1 MNLYRLP
8 EGYEKVIDGFEAV
21 LNSWLNGGTDMDEFR
36 KTCSAFGIYE
46 QKQQG
51 TFMQRIRLAGGIID
65 SVLLGSLMRLAD
77 EYAGG
82 FLHITTR
89 QNVQLHGVAPEN
101 LGKLQ
106 RRLANLSLLTKTA
119 GGNCVRNVLID
130 PLSGVSEDDVFDVSP
145 YGLELSN
152 RLPEYPVFAALPRKF
167 KIALSSS
174 QEDRALCSIA
184 DLGLIALKRR
194 GRRGF
199 AVYTGGGLGAK
210 SMTGGRLM
218 DFIPASDIL
227 IASLAFSELFAEYG
241 QGVPRSQARLRFL
254 IERMGRDEFYKIL
267 KGKLKRLS
275 IDKSLKIKP
284 KALGCARETRGGDFR
299 DSEWTEQFVSAQ
311 RQAGRY
317 TVKLPLF
324 FGQIYA
330 DTAAQVISFCKKYPK
345 TEIRFTQTQNILL
358 RDVGTAAL
366 DDAKELAFAVSS
378 LAGAN
383 GFLSDIKTCVGADFC
398 RLSAASSSGLLKG
411 IIDAA
416 AADEELSSVGDVR
429 IGISGCVNGCGHTA
443 LADLGFGGKAGRDE
457 YGERA
462 DWFRIFI
469 GGSLKGIGVEIGE
482 LPALNIPAFTVDVLK
497 KYKASG
503 AVSFADFL
511 ADGGRSAAEALL
523 KEYL

>member
-65 SVLLGSLMRLAD
+65 SALLGSLMRLAD

-184 DLGLIALKRR
+184 DLGLIAVKRR
-194 GRRGF
+194 GEARFCCLYRRRTRCKIHDRRQAYG
-199 AVYTGGGLGAK
+199 
-210 SMTGGRLM
+210 
-218 DFIPASDIL
+218 FIPA
-227 IASLAFSELFAEYG
+227 
-241 QGVPRSQARLRFL
+241 
-254 IERMGRDEFYKIL
+254 
-267 KGKLKRLS
+267 
-275 IDKSLKIKP
+275 
-284 KALGCARETRGGDFR
+284 
-299 DSEWTEQFVSAQ
+299 
-311 RQAGRY
+311 RY
-317 TVKLPLF
+317 SHC
-324 FGQIYA
+324 
-330 DTAAQVISFCKKYPK
+330 VI
-345 TEIRFTQTQNILL
+345 
-358 RDVGTAAL
+358 
-366 DDAKELAFAVSS
+366 
-378 LAGAN
+378 
-383 GFLSDIKTCVGADFC
+383 GFQ
-398 RLSAASSSGLLKG
+398 
-411 IIDAA
+411 
-416 AADEELSSVGDVR
+416 
-429 IGISGCVNGCGHTA
+429 
-443 LADLGFGGKAGRDE
+443 
-457 YGERA
+457 
-462 DWFRIFI
+462 
-469 GGSLKGIGVEIGE
+469 
-482 LPALNIPAFTVDVLK
+482 
-497 KYKASG
+497 
-503 AVSFADFL
+503 
-511 ADGGRSAAEALL
+511 
-523 KEYL
+523 